1 MAFRKNNFEAT
12 PLTNVKQIETEEKPL
27 LPKQKKETNTN
38 KETKSRTRRNTNQ
51 RRTSR
56 PVKKDDNKKTNNNQP
71 AKKLKVIPLGG
82 LGEIGKNLT
91 VFETE
96 DDIVIVDCGLKFPD
110 EDMYGI
116 DIVIPEF
123 TYLIENRHKIRG
135 LFITH
140 GHEDH
145 IGAIPY
151 LLKQINIPI
160 YGTKLTIGLLKRKLT
175 EHGLDESAKLH
186 IVKQGHIVKIK
197 GFSVEFVTSNHS
209 IPDSCALYI
218 KSNCGTVFHTGDFK
232 VDYTPVDNQQIDLQ
246 RMAAIGAE
254 GVDLLIADSTNAERE
269 GHAKSE
275 ASVGKTFNTLFK
287 EGANKRIILATFA
300 TNVHRV
306 QQVFDAAKKFKR
318 KVAISGRSMVNVI
331 GVAKEL
337 KYLKFN
343 DNIMIEL
350 NDVDNYAPEQVV
362 ILTTGSQGEPMAALS
377 RMANGEHRQFKITNE
392 DYVIISAT
400 PIPGNEKTVADVI
413 NNLFELG
420 ADVVYQGAEGIHV
433 SGHAQK
439 EELKLM
445 HSIIKPKYFMPAHG
459 EYKML
464 SKHKD
469 LAMELGMKEENIF
482 VMKNG
487 DILEIGDKAKV
498 NGEAPNGLIMIDGLG
513 IGDVGNIVLKDRKKL
528 SEDGLFVVVVS
539 LTKERVVSGPGI
551 VSRGF
556 VYMRESEELLNGAK
570 DIAKKVLNKYKDR
583 LFDYNSIK
591 ADMKYELEKYLYD
604 NTKRRPMILPILMYV
619 KID

>member
-1 MAFRKNNFEAT
+1 MAFRKNSFEAT
-12 PLTNVKQIETEEKPL
+12 PLSGAKRIESKEKKL
-27 LPKQKKETNTN
+27 LSSSSKYLEHKDNKNKIQRNNIQRKATKNQKKAESNVSN
-38 KETKSRTRRNTNQ
+38 ING
-51 RRTSR
+51 
-56 PVKKDDNKKTNNNQP
+56 
-71 AKKLKVIPLGG
+71 KLKVIPLGG

-96 DDIVIVDCGLKFPD
+96 EDIILVDCGLKFPD
-110 EDMYGI
+110 ENMYGI

-123 TYLIENRHKIRG
+123 TYLIEKRNKIRG
-135 LFITH
+135 LFLTH

-160 YGTKLTIGLLKRKLT
+160 YGTKLTMGLLKNKLV
-175 EHGLDESAKLH
+175 EHKLDESTKLH
-186 IVKQGHIVKIK
+186 IVKRGHTVHVK

-218 KSNCGTVFHTGDFK
+218 TSPYGKVFHTGDFK
-232 VDYTPVDNQQIDLQ
+232 VDYTPVDNQQINLQ
-246 RMAAIGAE
+246 RMAAIGAQ

-269 GHAKSE
+269 GATKSE
-275 ASVGKTFNTLFK
+275 ASVGRTFMSLFK
-287 EGANKRIILATFA
+287 EGIDKRIIVATFA

-306 QQVFDAAKKFKR
+306 QQIFDAAKKFKR

-331 GVAKEL
+331 SVAKEL

-350 NDVDNYAPEQVV
+350 NEVDNYPPERVV

-377 RMANGEHRQFKITNE
+377 RMANGEHRQFKISNE
-392 DYVIISAT
+392 DFVIISAT
-400 PIPGNEKTVADVI
+400 PIPGNEKTVAEVI
-413 NNLFELG
+413 NSLFELG
-420 ADVVYQGAEGIHV
+420 AEVVYQGAEGIHV

-445 HSIIKPKYFMPAHG
+445 HSIIKAKYFMPAHG

-464 SKHKD
+464 SKHKE

-487 DILEIGDKAKV
+487 DILEIGPEKAKIK
-498 NGEAPNGLIMIDGLG
+498 GEVPNGMTLIDGLG

-528 SEDGLFVVVVS
+528 SEDGLFIVVVS

-570 DIAKKVLNKYKDR
+570 EIANKVLDKYKDR

-591 ADMKYELEKYLYD
+591 ADMKYDLEKYLYD
-604 NTKRRPMILPILMYV
+604 STKRRPMILPILMYV
-619 KID
+619 RVD

>member
-1 MAFRKNNFEAT
+1 MEV
-12 PLTNVKQIETEEKPL
+12 LG
-27 LPKQKKETNTN
+27 
-38 KETKSRTRRNTNQ
+38 KS
-51 RRTSR
+51 S
-56 PVKKDDNKKTNNNQP
+56 
-71 AKKLKVIPLGG
+71 
-82 LGEIGKNLT
+82 KNLT
-91 VFETE
+91 VFETD
-96 DDIVIVDCGLKFPD
+96 DDIILVDCGLKFPD
-110 EDMYGI
+110 ENMYGI
-116 DIVIPEF
+116 DVVIPEF
-123 TYLIENRHKIRG
+123 TYLIEKRNKIRG
-135 LFITH
+135 LFLTH

-160 YGTKLTIGLLKRKLT
+160 YGTKLTMGLLKRKLV
-175 EHGLDESAKLH
+175 EHKLDESAKLH
-186 IVKQGHIVKIK
+186 IVKRGHTVHVK

-218 KSNCGTVFHTGDFK
+218 TCSCGKVFHTGDFK
-232 VDYTPVDNQQIDLQ
+232 VDYTPVDNQQINLQ
-246 RMAAIGAE
+246 RMAAIGAQ

-269 GHAKSE
+269 GATKSE
-275 ASVGKTFNTLFK
+275 ASVGRTFMSLFK
-287 EGANKRIILATFA
+287 EGIDKRIIVATFA

-306 QQVFDAAKKFKR
+306 QQIFDAAKKFKR

-331 GVAKEL
+331 SVAKEL

-350 NDVDNYAPEQVV
+350 NEVDNYPPERVV

-377 RMANGEHRQFKITNE
+377 RMANGEHRQFKISNE
-392 DYVIISAT
+392 DFVIISAT
-400 PIPGNEKTVADVI
+400 PIPGNEKTVAEVI
-413 NNLFELG
+413 NSLFELG
-420 ADVVYQGAEGIHV
+420 AEVVYQGAEGIHV
-433 SGHAQK
+433 SGHARQ

-464 SKHKD
+464 SKHKE

-487 DILEIGDKAKV
+487 DILEIGPDKAKIK
-498 NGEAPNGLIMIDGLG
+498 GEAPNGMTLIDGLG

-528 SEDGLFVVVVS
+528 SEDGLFIVVVS
-539 LTKERVVSGPGI
+539 MTKERVVSGPGI

-570 DIAKKVLNKYKDR
+570 EIANKVLNKYKDR

-591 ADMKYELEKYLYD
+591 ADMKYDLEKYLYD
-604 NTKRRPMILPILMYV
+604 RTKRRPMILPILMYV
-619 KID
+619 KVD

>member
-1 MAFRKNNFEAT
+1 MAFRKNSFEAT
-12 PLTNVKQIETEEKPL
+12 PLSGAKRIESKEKKL
-27 LPKQKKETNTN
+27 LSSSSKYLEHKDNKNKIQRNNIQRKATKNQKKAESNVSN
-38 KETKSRTRRNTNQ
+38 ING
-51 RRTSR
+51 
-56 PVKKDDNKKTNNNQP
+56 
-71 AKKLKVIPLGG
+71 KLKVIPLGG

-96 DDIVIVDCGLKFPD
+96 EDIILVDCGLKFPD
-110 EDMYGI
+110 ENMYGI

-123 TYLIENRHKIRG
+123 TYLIEKRNKIRG
-135 LFITH
+135 LFLTH

-160 YGTKLTIGLLKRKLT
+160 YGTKLTMGLLKNKLV
-175 EHGLDESAKLH
+175 EHKLDESTKLH
-186 IVKQGHIVKIK
+186 IVKRGHTVHVK

-218 KSNCGTVFHTGDFK
+218 TSPYGKVFHTGDFK
-232 VDYTPVDNQQIDLQ
+232 VDYTPVDNQQINLQ
-246 RMAAIGAE
+246 RMAAIGAQ

-269 GHAKSE
+269 GATKSE
-275 ASVGKTFNTLFK
+275 ASVGRTFMSLFK
-287 EGANKRIILATFA
+287 EGIDKRIIVATFA

-306 QQVFDAAKKFKR
+306 QQIFDAAKKFKR

-331 GVAKEL
+331 SVAKEL

-350 NDVDNYAPEQVV
+350 NEVDNYPPERVV

-377 RMANGEHRQFKITNE
+377 RMANGEHRQYKLSNE
-392 DYVIISAT
+392 DFVIISAT
-400 PIPGNEKTVADVI
+400 PIPGNEKTVAEVI
-413 NNLFELG
+413 NSLFELG
-420 ADVVYQGAEGIHV
+420 AEVVYQGAEGIHV

-445 HSIIKPKYFMPAHG
+445 HSIIKAKYFMPAHG

-464 SKHKD
+464 SKHKE

-487 DILEIGDKAKV
+487 DILEIGPEKAKIK
-498 NGEAPNGLIMIDGLG
+498 GEVPNGMTLIDGLG

-528 SEDGLFVVVVS
+528 SEDGLFIVVVS

-556 VYMRESEELLNGAK
+556 VYMREREELLNGAK
-570 DIAKKVLNKYKDR
+570 EIANKVLDKYKDR

-591 ADMKYELEKYLYD
+591 ADMKYDLEKYLYD
-604 NTKRRPMILPILMYV
+604 STKRRPMILPILMYV
-619 KID
+619 RVD

>member
-12 PLTNVKQIETEEKPL
+12 PLSGVKRIESKEKKL
-27 LPKQKKETNTN
+27 LSSSSKYLEHKDNKNKIQRNNIQRKATKNQKKAE
-38 KETKSRTRRNTNQ
+38 
-51 RRTSR
+51 
-56 PVKKDDNKKTNNNQP
+56 NNVSNING
-71 AKKLKVIPLGG
+71 KLKVIPLGG

-96 DDIVIVDCGLKFPD
+96 EDIILVDCGLKFPD
-110 EDMYGI
+110 ENMYGI

-123 TYLIENRHKIRG
+123 TYLIEKRNKIRG
-135 LFITH
+135 LFLTH

-160 YGTKLTIGLLKRKLT
+160 YGTKLTMGLLKNKLV
-175 EHGLDESAKLH
+175 EHKLDESTKLH
-186 IVKQGHIVKIK
+186 IVKRGHTVHVK

-218 KSNCGTVFHTGDFK
+218 TSPYGKVFHTGDFK
-232 VDYTPVDNQQIDLQ
+232 VDYTPVDNQQINLQ
-246 RMAAIGAE
+246 RMAAIGAQ

-269 GHAKSE
+269 GATKSE
-275 ASVGKTFNTLFK
+275 ASVGRTFMSLFK
-287 EGANKRIILATFA
+287 EGIDKRIIVATFA

-306 QQVFDAAKKFKR
+306 QQIFDAAKKFKR

-331 GVAKEL
+331 SVAKEL

-350 NDVDNYAPEQVV
+350 NEVDNYPPERVV

-377 RMANGEHRQFKITNE
+377 RMANGEHRQFKISNE
-392 DYVIISAT
+392 DFVIISAT
-400 PIPGNEKTVADVI
+400 PIPGNEKTVAEVI
-413 NNLFELG
+413 NSLFELG
-420 ADVVYQGAEGIHV
+420 AEVVYQGAEGIHV

-445 HSIIKPKYFMPAHG
+445 HSIIKAKYFMPAHG

-464 SKHKD
+464 SKHKE

-487 DILEIGDKAKV
+487 DILEIGPEKDNIK
-498 NGEAPNGLIMIDGLG
+498 GEVPNGMTLIDGLG

-528 SEDGLFVVVVS
+528 SEDGLFIVVVS

-570 DIAKKVLNKYKDR
+570 EIANKVLDKYKDR

-591 ADMKYELEKYLYD
+591 ADMKYDLEKYLYD
-604 NTKRRPMILPILMYV
+604 STKRRPMILPILMYV
-619 KID
+619 RVD

>member
-12 PLTNVKQIETEEKPL
+12 PLSGVKRIESKEKKL
-27 LPKQKKETNTN
+27 LSSSSKYLEHKDNKNKIQRNNIQRKATKNQKKAE
-38 KETKSRTRRNTNQ
+38 
-51 RRTSR
+51 
-56 PVKKDDNKKTNNNQP
+56 NNVSNING
-71 AKKLKVIPLGG
+71 KLKVIPLGG

-96 DDIVIVDCGLKFPD
+96 EDIILVDCGLKFPD
-110 EDMYGI
+110 ENMYGI

-123 TYLIENRHKIRG
+123 TYLIEKRNKIRG
-135 LFITH
+135 LFLTH

-160 YGTKLTIGLLKRKLT
+160 YGTKLTMGLLKNKLV
-175 EHGLDESAKLH
+175 EHKLDESTKLH
-186 IVKQGHIVKIK
+186 IVKRGHTVHVK

-218 KSNCGTVFHTGDFK
+218 TSPYGKVFHTGDFK
-232 VDYTPVDNQQIDLQ
+232 VDYTPVDNQQINLQ
-246 RMAAIGAE
+246 RMAAIGAQ

-269 GHAKSE
+269 GATKSE
-275 ASVGKTFNTLFK
+275 ASVGRTFMSLFK
-287 EGANKRIILATFA
+287 EGIDKRIIVATFA

-306 QQVFDAAKKFKR
+306 QQIFDAAKKFKR

-331 GVAKEL
+331 SVAKEL

-350 NDVDNYAPEQVV
+350 NEVDNYPPERVV

-377 RMANGEHRQFKITNE
+377 RMANGEHRQFKISNE
-392 DYVIISAT
+392 DFVIISAT
-400 PIPGNEKTVADVI
+400 PIPGNEKTVAEVI
-413 NNLFELG
+413 NSLFELG
-420 ADVVYQGAEGIHV
+420 AEVVYQGAEGIHV
-433 SGHAQK
+433 SGHAQR

-445 HSIIKPKYFMPAHG
+445 HSIIKAKYFMPAHG

-464 SKHKD
+464 SKHQE

-487 DILEIGDKAKV
+487 DILEIGPEKAKIK
-498 NGEAPNGLIMIDGLG
+498 GEVPNGMTLIDGLG

-528 SEDGLFVVVVS
+528 SEDGLFIVVVS

-570 DIAKKVLNKYKDR
+570 EIANKVLDKYKDR

-591 ADMKYELEKYLYD
+591 ADMKYDLEKYLYD
-604 NTKRRPMILPILMYV
+604 STKRRPMILPILMYV
-619 KID
+619 RVD

>member
-1 MAFRKNNFEAT
+1 MAFRKNSFEAT
-12 PLTNVKQIETEEKPL
+12 PLSGAKRIESKEKKL
-27 LPKQKKETNTN
+27 LSSSSKYLEHKDNKNKIQRNNIQRKATKNQKKAESNVSN
-38 KETKSRTRRNTNQ
+38 ING
-51 RRTSR
+51 
-56 PVKKDDNKKTNNNQP
+56 
-71 AKKLKVIPLGG
+71 KLKVIPLGG

-96 DDIVIVDCGLKFPD
+96 EDIILVDCGLKFPD
-110 EDMYGI
+110 ENMYGI

-123 TYLIENRHKIRG
+123 TYLIEKRNKIRG
-135 LFITH
+135 LFLTH

-160 YGTKLTIGLLKRKLT
+160 YGTKLTMGLLKNKLV
-175 EHGLDESAKLH
+175 EHKLDESTKLH
-186 IVKQGHIVKIK
+186 IVKRGHTVHVK

-218 KSNCGTVFHTGDFK
+218 TSPYGKVFHTGDFK
-232 VDYTPVDNQQIDLQ
+232 VDYTPVDNQQINLQ
-246 RMAAIGAE
+246 RMAAIGAQ

-269 GHAKSE
+269 GATKSE
-275 ASVGKTFNTLFK
+275 ASVGRTFMSLFK
-287 EGANKRIILATFA
+287 EGIDKRIIVATFA

-306 QQVFDAAKKFKR
+306 QQIFDAAKKFKR

-331 GVAKEL
+331 SVAKEL

-350 NDVDNYAPEQVV
+350 NEVDNYPPERVV

-377 RMANGEHRQFKITNE
+377 RMANGEHRQFKISNE
-392 DYVIISAT
+392 DFVIISAT
-400 PIPGNEKTVADVI
+400 PIPGNEKTVAEVI
-413 NNLFELG
+413 NSLFELG
-420 ADVVYQGAEGIHV
+420 AEVVYQGAEGIHV

-445 HSIIKPKYFMPAHG
+445 HSIIKAKYFMPAHG

-464 SKHKD
+464 SKHQE

-487 DILEIGDKAKV
+487 DILEIGPEKAKIK
-498 NGEAPNGLIMIDGLG
+498 GEVPNGMTLIDGLG

-528 SEDGLFVVVVS
+528 SEDGLFIVVVS

-570 DIAKKVLNKYKDR
+570 EIANKVLDKYKDR

-591 ADMKYELEKYLYD
+591 ADMKYDLEKYLYD
-604 NTKRRPMILPILMYV
+604 STKRRPMILPILMYV
-619 KID
+619 RVD

>member
-1 MAFRKNNFEAT
+1 MSFRNNNFEAT
-12 PLTNVKQIETEEKPL
+12 PLSGVKQTQAEETRLSEGAEEVMPSKESRLKPRRNQT
-27 LPKQKKETNTN
+27 QKRSAKNTKKGDTN
-38 KETKSRTRRNTNQ
+38 KKNAIQRNE
-51 RRTSR
+51 
-56 PVKKDDNKKTNNNQP
+56 
-71 AKKLKVIPLGG
+71 KLKVIPLGG
-82 LGEIGKNLT
+82 LGEIGKNMT

-96 DDIVIVDCGLKFPD
+96 DDIIIVDCGLKFPD
-110 EDMYGI
+110 ENMYGI

-123 TYLIENRHKIRG
+123 TYLIENRNKIRG
-135 LFITH
+135 LFLTH

-160 YGTKLTIGLLKRKLT
+160 YGTKLTMGLLKRKLV
-175 EHGLDESAKLH
+175 EHKLDESAKLH
-186 IVKQGHIVKIK
+186 IVRKGSTVKVK

-218 KSNCGTVFHTGDFK
+218 SCAGGKVFHTGDFK

-246 RMAAIGAE
+246 RMAAIGAQ
-254 GVDLLIADSTNAERE
+254 GIDLLIADSTNAERE

-275 ASVGKTFNTLFK
+275 ASVGKTFMSLFK
-287 EGANKRIILATFA
+287 EGADKRIILATFA

-306 QQVFDAAKKFKR
+306 QQVFDAAKKYKR
-318 KVAISGRSMVNVI
+318 KVAISGRSMVNVVA
-331 GVAKEL
+331 VAKEL

-343 DNIMIEL
+343 DNILIEL
-350 NDVDNYAPEQVV
+350 NEVDNYPPERVV

-377 RMANGEHRQFKITNE
+377 RMANGEHRQFKISSE
-392 DYVIISAT
+392 DFVIISAT
-400 PIPGNEKTVADVI
+400 PIPGNEKTVAEVI
-413 NNLFELG
+413 SNLFELG
-420 ADVVYQGAEGIHV
+420 AKVVYQGAEGIHV

-445 HSIIKPKYFMPAHG
+445 HSIIKAKYFMPAHG

-464 SKHKD
+464 STHKE
-469 LAMELGMKEENIF
+469 LAMELGMKENNIF
-482 VMKNG
+482 LLKNG
-487 DILEIGDKAKV
+487 DVLEIGPEKAKV
-498 NGEAPNGLIMIDGLG
+498 KGEVANGLTMIDGLG

-528 SEDGLFVVVVS
+528 SEDGLFIVVVS

-556 VYMRESEELLNGAK
+556 VYMRESEALLNGAK
-570 DIAKKVLNKYKDR
+570 DIANKVLNKYKDR

-591 ADMKYELEKYLYD
+591 GDMKYELEKYLYE

>member
-12 PLTNVKQIETEEKPL
+12 PLSGAKRIESKEKKL
-27 LPKQKKETNTN
+27 LSSSSKYLEHKDNKNKIQRNNIQRKATKNQKKAESNVSN
-38 KETKSRTRRNTNQ
+38 ING
-51 RRTSR
+51 
-56 PVKKDDNKKTNNNQP
+56 
-71 AKKLKVIPLGG
+71 KLKVIPLGG

-96 DDIVIVDCGLKFPD
+96 EDIILVDCGLKFPD
-110 EDMYGI
+110 ENMYGI

-123 TYLIENRHKIRG
+123 TYLIEKRNKIRG
-135 LFITH
+135 LFLTH

-160 YGTKLTIGLLKRKLT
+160 YGTKLTMGLLKNKLV
-175 EHGLDESAKLH
+175 EHKLDESTKLH
-186 IVKQGHIVKIK
+186 IVKRGHTVHVK

-218 KSNCGTVFHTGDFK
+218 TSPYGKVFHTGDFK
-232 VDYTPVDNQQIDLQ
+232 VDYTPVDNQQINLQ
-246 RMAAIGAE
+246 RMAAIGAQ

-269 GHAKSE
+269 GATKSE
-275 ASVGKTFNTLFK
+275 ASVGRTFMSLFK
-287 EGANKRIILATFA
+287 EGIDKRIIVATFA

-306 QQVFDAAKKFKR
+306 QQIFDAAKKFKR

-331 GVAKEL
+331 SVAKEL

-350 NDVDNYAPEQVV
+350 NEVDNYPPERVV

-377 RMANGEHRQFKITNE
+377 RMANGEHRQFKISNE
-392 DYVIISAT
+392 DFVIISAT
-400 PIPGNEKTVADVI
+400 PIPGNEKTVAEVI
-413 NNLFELG
+413 NSLFELG
-420 ADVVYQGAEGIHV
+420 AEVVYQGAEGIHV

-445 HSIIKPKYFMPAHG
+445 HSIIKAKYFMPAHG

-464 SKHKD
+464 SKHKE

-487 DILEIGDKAKV
+487 DVLEIGPEKAKIK
-498 NGEAPNGLIMIDGLG
+498 GEVPNGMTLIDGLG

-528 SEDGLFVVVVS
+528 SEDGLFIVVVS

-570 DIAKKVLNKYKDR
+570 DIANKVLDKYKDR

-591 ADMKYELEKYLYD
+591 ADMKYDLEKYLYD
-604 NTKRRPMILPILMYV
+604 RTKRRPMILPILMYV
-619 KID
+619 RID

>member
-12 PLTNVKQIETEEKPL
+12 PLSGVKRIESKEKKL
-27 LPKQKKETNTN
+27 LSSSSKYLEHKDNKNKIQRNNIQRKATKNQKKAESNVSN
-38 KETKSRTRRNTNQ
+38 ING
-51 RRTSR
+51 
-56 PVKKDDNKKTNNNQP
+56 
-71 AKKLKVIPLGG
+71 KLKVIPLGG

-96 DDIVIVDCGLKFPD
+96 EDIILVDCGLKFPD
-110 EDMYGI
+110 ENMYGI

-123 TYLIENRHKIRG
+123 TYLIEKRNKIRG
-135 LFITH
+135 LFLTH

-160 YGTKLTIGLLKRKLT
+160 YGTKLTMGLLKNKLV
-175 EHGLDESAKLH
+175 EHKLDESTKLH
-186 IVKQGHIVKIK
+186 IVKRGHTVHVK

-218 KSNCGTVFHTGDFK
+218 TSPYGKVFHTGDFK
-232 VDYTPVDNQQIDLQ
+232 VDYTPVDNQQINLQ
-246 RMAAIGAE
+246 RMAAIGAQ

-269 GHAKSE
+269 GATKSE
-275 ASVGKTFNTLFK
+275 ASVGRTFMSLFK
-287 EGANKRIILATFA
+287 EGIDKRIIVATFA

-306 QQVFDAAKKFKR
+306 QQIFDAAKKFKR

-331 GVAKEL
+331 SVAKEL

-350 NDVDNYAPEQVV
+350 NEVDNYPPERVV

-377 RMANGEHRQFKITNE
+377 RMANGEHRQFKISNE
-392 DYVIISAT
+392 DFVIISAT
-400 PIPGNEKTVADVI
+400 PIPGNEKTVAEVI
-413 NNLFELG
+413 NSLFELG
-420 ADVVYQGAEGIHV
+420 AEVVYQGAEGIHV

-445 HSIIKPKYFMPAHG
+445 HSIIKAKYFMPAHG

-464 SKHKD
+464 SKHKEI
-469 LAMELGMKEENIF
+469 AMELGMKEENIF

-487 DILEIGDKAKV
+487 DILEIGPEKAKIK
-498 NGEAPNGLIMIDGLG
+498 GEVPNGMTLIDGLG

-528 SEDGLFVVVVS
+528 SEDGLFIVVVS

-570 DIAKKVLNKYKDR
+570 EIANKVLDKYKDR

-591 ADMKYELEKYLYD
+591 ADMKYDLEKYLYD
-604 NTKRRPMILPILMYV
+604 STKRRPMILPILMYV
-619 KID
+619 RVD

>member
-12 PLTNVKQIETEEKPL
+12 PLSGVKRIESKEKKL
-27 LPKQKKETNTN
+27 LSSSSKYLEHKDNKNKIQRNNIQRKATKNQKKAE
-38 KETKSRTRRNTNQ
+38 
-51 RRTSR
+51 
-56 PVKKDDNKKTNNNQP
+56 NNVSNING
-71 AKKLKVIPLGG
+71 KLKVIPLGG

-96 DDIVIVDCGLKFPD
+96 EDIILVDCGLKFPD
-110 EDMYGI
+110 ENMYGI

-123 TYLIENRHKIRG
+123 TYLIEKRNKIRG
-135 LFITH
+135 LFLTH

-160 YGTKLTIGLLKRKLT
+160 YGTKLTMGLLKNKLV
-175 EHGLDESAKLH
+175 EHKLDESTKLH
-186 IVKQGHIVKIK
+186 IVKRGHTVHVK

-218 KSNCGTVFHTGDFK
+218 TSPYGKVFHTGDFK
-232 VDYTPVDNQQIDLQ
+232 VDYTPVDNQQINLQ
-246 RMAAIGAE
+246 RMAAIGAQ

-269 GHAKSE
+269 GATKSE
-275 ASVGKTFNTLFK
+275 ASVGRTFMSLFK
-287 EGANKRIILATFA
+287 EGIDKRIIVATFA

-306 QQVFDAAKKFKR
+306 QQIFDAAKKFKR

-331 GVAKEL
+331 SVAKEL

-350 NDVDNYAPEQVV
+350 NEVDNYPPERVV

-377 RMANGEHRQFKITNE
+377 RMANGEHRQFKISNE
-392 DYVIISAT
+392 DFVIISAT
-400 PIPGNEKTVADVI
+400 PIPGNEKTVAEVI
-413 NNLFELG
+413 NSLFELG
-420 ADVVYQGAEGIHV
+420 AEVVYQGAEGIHV

-445 HSIIKPKYFMPAHG
+445 HSIIKAKYFMPAHG

-464 SKHKD
+464 SKHKE

-487 DILEIGDKAKV
+487 DVLEIGPEKAKIK
-498 NGEAPNGLIMIDGLG
+498 GEVPNGMTLIDGLG

-528 SEDGLFVVVVS
+528 SEDGLFIVVVS

-570 DIAKKVLNKYKDR
+570 EIANKVLDKYKDR

-591 ADMKYELEKYLYD
+591 ADMKNDLEKYLYD
-604 NTKRRPMILPILMYV
+604 STKRRPMILPILMYV
-619 KID
+619 RVD

>member
-1 MAFRKNNFEAT
+1 MSFRNNNFEAT
-12 PLTNVKQIETEEKPL
+12 PLSGVKQTQAEETRLSEGAEEVMPSKESRLKPRRNQT
-27 LPKQKKETNTN
+27 QKRSAKNTKKGDTN
-38 KETKSRTRRNTNQ
+38 KKNTVQRTE
-51 RRTSR
+51 
-56 PVKKDDNKKTNNNQP
+56 
-71 AKKLKVIPLGG
+71 KLKVIPLGG
-82 LGEIGKNLT
+82 LGEIGKNMT

-96 DDIVIVDCGLKFPD
+96 DDIIIVDCGLKFPD
-110 EDMYGI
+110 ENMYGI

-123 TYLIENRHKIRG
+123 TYLIENRNKIRG
-135 LFITH
+135 LFLTH

-160 YGTKLTIGLLKRKLT
+160 YGTKLTMGLLKRKLV
-175 EHGLDESAKLH
+175 EHKLDESAKLH
-186 IVKQGHIVKIK
+186 IVRTGSTVKVK

-218 KSNCGTVFHTGDFK
+218 SCAGGKVFHTGDFK
-232 VDYTPVDNQQIDLQ
+232 VDYTPVDNQQINLQ
-246 RMAAIGAE
+246 RMAAIGAQ
-254 GVDLLIADSTNAERE
+254 GIDLLIADSTNAERE

-275 ASVGKTFNTLFK
+275 ASVGKTFMSLFK
-287 EGANKRIILATFA
+287 EGADKRIILATFA

-306 QQVFDAAKKFKR
+306 QQVFDAAKKYKR
-318 KVAISGRSMVNVI
+318 KVAISGRSMVNVVA
-331 GVAKEL
+331 VAKEL

-343 DNIMIEL
+343 DNILIEL
-350 NDVDNYAPEQVV
+350 NEVDNYPPERVV

-377 RMANGEHRQFKITNE
+377 RMANGEHRQFKISSE
-392 DYVIISAT
+392 DFVIISAT
-400 PIPGNEKTVADVI
+400 PIPGNEKTVAEVI
-413 NNLFELG
+413 SNLFELG
-420 ADVVYQGAEGIHV
+420 AKVVYQGAEGIHV

-445 HSIIKPKYFMPAHG
+445 HSIIKAKYFMPAHG

-464 SKHKD
+464 STHKE
-469 LAMELGMKEENIF
+469 LAMELGMKENNIF
-482 VMKNG
+482 VLKNG
-487 DILEIGDKAKV
+487 DVLEIGPEKAKV
-498 NGEAPNGLIMIDGLG
+498 KGEVANGLTMIDGLG

-528 SEDGLFVVVVS
+528 SEDGLFIVVVS

-556 VYMRESEELLNGAK
+556 VYMRESEALLNGAK
-570 DIAKKVLNKYKDR
+570 DIANKVLNKYKDK

-591 ADMKYELEKYLYD
+591 GDMKYELEKYLYE

>member
-12 PLTNVKQIETEEKPL
+12 PLSGVKRIESKEKKL
-27 LPKQKKETNTN
+27 LSSSSKYLEHKDNKNKIQRNNIQRKATKNQKKAE
-38 KETKSRTRRNTNQ
+38 
-51 RRTSR
+51 
-56 PVKKDDNKKTNNNQP
+56 NNVSNING
-71 AKKLKVIPLGG
+71 KLKVIPLGG

-96 DDIVIVDCGLKFPD
+96 EDIILVDCGLKFPD
-110 EDMYGI
+110 ENMYGI

-123 TYLIENRHKIRG
+123 TYLIEKRNKIRG
-135 LFITH
+135 LFLTH

-160 YGTKLTIGLLKRKLT
+160 YGTKLTMGLLKNKLV
-175 EHGLDESAKLH
+175 EHKLDESTKLH
-186 IVKQGHIVKIK
+186 IVKRGHTVHVK

-218 KSNCGTVFHTGDFK
+218 TSPYGKVFHTGDFK
-232 VDYTPVDNQQIDLQ
+232 VDYTPVDNQQINLQ
-246 RMAAIGAE
+246 RMAAIGAQ

-269 GHAKSE
+269 GATKSE
-275 ASVGKTFNTLFK
+275 ASVGRTFMSLFK
-287 EGANKRIILATFA
+287 EGIDKRIIVATFA

-306 QQVFDAAKKFKR
+306 QQIFDAAKKFKR

-331 GVAKEL
+331 SVAKEL

-350 NDVDNYAPEQVV
+350 NEVDNYPPERVV

-377 RMANGEHRQFKITNE
+377 RMANGEHRQFKISNE
-392 DYVIISAT
+392 DFVIISAT
-400 PIPGNEKTVADVI
+400 PIPGNEKTVAEVI
-413 NNLFELG
+413 NSLFELG
-420 ADVVYQGAEGIHV
+420 AEVVYQGAEGIHV

-445 HSIIKPKYFMPAHG
+445 HSIIKAKYFMPAHG

-464 SKHKD
+464 SKHKE

-487 DILEIGDKAKV
+487 DILEIGPEKAKIK
-498 NGEAPNGLIMIDGLG
+498 GEVPNGMTLIDGLG

-528 SEDGLFVVVVS
+528 SEDGLFIVVVS

-570 DIAKKVLNKYKDR
+570 EIANKVLDKYKDR

-591 ADMKYELEKYLYD
+591 ADMKYDLEKYLYD
-604 NTKRRPMILPILMYV
+604 STKRRPMILPILMYV
-619 KID
+619 RVD

>member
-12 PLTNVKQIETEEKPL
+12 PLSGAKRIESKEKKL
-27 LPKQKKETNTN
+27 LSSSSKYLEHKDNKNKIQRNNIQRKATKNQKKAESNVSN
-38 KETKSRTRRNTNQ
+38 ING
-51 RRTSR
+51 
-56 PVKKDDNKKTNNNQP
+56 
-71 AKKLKVIPLGG
+71 KLKVIPLGG

-96 DDIVIVDCGLKFPD
+96 EDIILVDCGLKFPD
-110 EDMYGI
+110 ENMYGI

-123 TYLIENRHKIRG
+123 TYLIEKRNKIRG
-135 LFITH
+135 LFLTH

-160 YGTKLTIGLLKRKLT
+160 YGTKLTMGLLKNKLV
-175 EHGLDESAKLH
+175 EHKLDESTKLH
-186 IVKQGHIVKIK
+186 IVKRGHTVHVK

-218 KSNCGTVFHTGDFK
+218 TSPYGKVFHTGDFK
-232 VDYTPVDNQQIDLQ
+232 VDYTPVDNQQINLQ
-246 RMAAIGAE
+246 RMAAIGAQ

-269 GHAKSE
+269 GATKSE
-275 ASVGKTFNTLFK
+275 ASVGRTFMSLFK
-287 EGANKRIILATFA
+287 EGIDKRIIVATFA

-306 QQVFDAAKKFKR
+306 QQIFDAAKKFKR

-331 GVAKEL
+331 SVAKEL

-350 NDVDNYAPEQVV
+350 NEVDNYPPERVV

-377 RMANGEHRQFKITNE
+377 RMANGEHRQFKISNE
-392 DYVIISAT
+392 DFVIISAT
-400 PIPGNEKTVADVI
+400 PIPGNEKTVAEVI
-413 NNLFELG
+413 NSLFELG
-420 ADVVYQGAEGIHV
+420 AEVVYQGAEGIHV

-445 HSIIKPKYFMPAHG
+445 HSIIKAKYFMPAHG

-464 SKHKD
+464 SKHKEI
-469 LAMELGMKEENIF
+469 AMELGMKEENIF

-487 DILEIGDKAKV
+487 DILEIGPEKAKIK
-498 NGEAPNGLIMIDGLG
+498 GEVPNGMTLIDGLG

-528 SEDGLFVVVVS
+528 SEDGLFIVVVS

-570 DIAKKVLNKYKDR
+570 EIANKVLDKYKDR

-591 ADMKYELEKYLYD
+591 ADMKYDLEKYLYD
-604 NTKRRPMILPILMYV
+604 STKRRPMILPILMYV
-619 KID
+619 RVD

>member
-12 PLTNVKQIETEEKPL
+12 PLSGAKRIESKEKKL
-27 LPKQKKETNTN
+27 LSSSSKYLEHKDNKNKIQRNNIQRKATKNQKKAESNVSN
-38 KETKSRTRRNTNQ
+38 ING
-51 RRTSR
+51 
-56 PVKKDDNKKTNNNQP
+56 
-71 AKKLKVIPLGG
+71 KLKVIPLGG

-96 DDIVIVDCGLKFPD
+96 EDIILVDCGLKFPD
-110 EDMYGI
+110 ENMYGI

-123 TYLIENRHKIRG
+123 TYLIEKRNKIRG
-135 LFITH
+135 LFLTH

-160 YGTKLTIGLLKRKLT
+160 YGTKLTMGLLKNKLV
-175 EHGLDESAKLH
+175 EHKLDESTKLH
-186 IVKQGHIVKIK
+186 IVKRGHTVHVK

-218 KSNCGTVFHTGDFK
+218 TSPYGKVFHTGDFK
-232 VDYTPVDNQQIDLQ
+232 VDYTPVDNQQINLQ
-246 RMAAIGAE
+246 RMAAIGAQ

-269 GHAKSE
+269 GATKSE
-275 ASVGKTFNTLFK
+275 ASVGRTFMSLFK
-287 EGANKRIILATFA
+287 EGIDKRIIVATFA

-306 QQVFDAAKKFKR
+306 QQIFDAAKKFKR

-331 GVAKEL
+331 SVAKEL

-350 NDVDNYAPEQVV
+350 NEVDNYPPERVV

-377 RMANGEHRQFKITNE
+377 RMANGEHRQFKISNE
-392 DYVIISAT
+392 DFVIISAT
-400 PIPGNEKTVADVI
+400 PIPGNEKTVAEVI
-413 NNLFELG
+413 NSLFELG
-420 ADVVYQGAEGIHV
+420 AEVVYQGAEGIHV

-445 HSIIKPKYFMPAHG
+445 HSIIKAKYFMPAHG

-464 SKHKD
+464 SKHKE

-487 DILEIGDKAKV
+487 DILEIGPEKAKIK
-498 NGEAPNGLIMIDGLG
+498 GEVPNGMTLIDGLG

-528 SEDGLFVVVVS
+528 SEDGLFIVVVS

-570 DIAKKVLNKYKDR
+570 EIANKVLDKYKDR

-591 ADMKYELEKYLYD
+591 ADMKYDLEKYLYD
-604 NTKRRPMILPILMYV
+604 STKRRPMILPILMYV
-619 KID
+619 RVD

>member
-12 PLTNVKQIETEEKPL
+12 PLSGAKRIESKEKKL
-27 LPKQKKETNTN
+27 LSSSSKYLEHKDNKNKIQRNNIQRKATKNQKKAESNVSN
-38 KETKSRTRRNTNQ
+38 ING
-51 RRTSR
+51 
-56 PVKKDDNKKTNNNQP
+56 
-71 AKKLKVIPLGG
+71 KLKVIPLGG

-96 DDIVIVDCGLKFPD
+96 EDIILVDCGLKFPD
-110 EDMYGI
+110 ENMYGI

-123 TYLIENRHKIRG
+123 TYLIEKRNKIRG
-135 LFITH
+135 LFLTH

-160 YGTKLTIGLLKRKLT
+160 YGTKLTMGLLKNKLV
-175 EHGLDESAKLH
+175 EHKLDESTKLH
-186 IVKQGHIVKIK
+186 IVKRGHTVHVK

-218 KSNCGTVFHTGDFK
+218 TSPYGKVFHTGDFK
-232 VDYTPVDNQQIDLQ
+232 VDYTPVDNQQINLQ
-246 RMAAIGAE
+246 RMAAIGAQ

-269 GHAKSE
+269 GATKSE
-275 ASVGKTFNTLFK
+275 ASVGKTFMSLFK
-287 EGANKRIILATFA
+287 EGIDKRIIVATFA

-306 QQVFDAAKKFKR
+306 QQIFDAAKKFKR

-331 GVAKEL
+331 SVAKEL

-350 NDVDNYAPEQVV
+350 NEVDNYPPERVV

-377 RMANGEHRQFKITNE
+377 RMANGEHRQFKISNE
-392 DYVIISAT
+392 DFVIISAT
-400 PIPGNEKTVADVI
+400 PIPGNEKTVAEVI
-413 NNLFELG
+413 NSLFELG
-420 ADVVYQGAEGIHV
+420 AEVVYQGAEGIHV

-445 HSIIKPKYFMPAHG
+445 HSIIKAKYFMPAHG

-464 SKHKD
+464 SKHKE

-487 DILEIGDKAKV
+487 DILEIGPEKAKIK
-498 NGEAPNGLIMIDGLG
+498 GEVPNGMTLIDGLG

-528 SEDGLFVVVVS
+528 SEDGLFIVVVS

-570 DIAKKVLNKYKDR
+570 DIANKVLDKYKDR
-583 LFDYNSIK
+583 LFDSNSIK
-591 ADMKYELEKYLYD
+591 ADMKYDLEKYLYD
-604 NTKRRPMILPILMYV
+604 RTKRRPMILPILMYV
-619 KID
+619 RID

>member
-12 PLTNVKQIETEEKPL
+12 PLSGVKRIESKEKKL
-27 LPKQKKETNTN
+27 LSSSSKYLEHKDNKNKIQRNNIQRKATKNQKKAE
-38 KETKSRTRRNTNQ
+38 
-51 RRTSR
+51 
-56 PVKKDDNKKTNNNQP
+56 NNVSNING
-71 AKKLKVIPLGG
+71 KLKVIPLGG

-96 DDIVIVDCGLKFPD
+96 EDIILVDCGLKFPD
-110 EDMYGI
+110 ENMYGI

-123 TYLIENRHKIRG
+123 TYLIEKRNKIRG
-135 LFITH
+135 LFLTH

-160 YGTKLTIGLLKRKLT
+160 YGTKLTMGLLKNKLV
-175 EHGLDESAKLH
+175 EHKLDESTKLH
-186 IVKQGHIVKIK
+186 IVKRGHTVHVK

-218 KSNCGTVFHTGDFK
+218 TSPYGKVFHTGDFK
-232 VDYTPVDNQQIDLQ
+232 VDYTPVDNQQINLQ
-246 RMAAIGAE
+246 RMAAIGAQ

-269 GHAKSE
+269 GATKSE
-275 ASVGKTFNTLFK
+275 ASVGRTFMSLFK
-287 EGANKRIILATFA
+287 EGIDKRIIVATFA

-306 QQVFDAAKKFKR
+306 QQIFDAAKKFKR

-331 GVAKEL
+331 SVAKEL

-350 NDVDNYAPEQVV
+350 NEVDNYPPERVV

-377 RMANGEHRQFKITNE
+377 RMANGEHRQFKISNE
-392 DYVIISAT
+392 DFVIISAT
-400 PIPGNEKTVADVI
+400 PIPGNEKTVAEVI
-413 NNLFELG
+413 NSLFELG
-420 ADVVYQGAEGIHV
+420 AEVVYQGAEGIHV

-439 EELKLM
+439 EALKLM
-445 HSIIKPKYFMPAHG
+445 HSIIKAKYFMPAHG

-464 SKHKD
+464 SKHKE

-487 DILEIGDKAKV
+487 DILEIGPEKAKIK
-498 NGEAPNGLIMIDGLG
+498 GEVPNGMTLIDGLG

-528 SEDGLFVVVVS
+528 SEDGLFIVVVS

-570 DIAKKVLNKYKDR
+570 EIANKVLDKYKDR

-591 ADMKYELEKYLYD
+591 ADMKYDLEKYLYD
-604 NTKRRPMILPILMYV
+604 STKRRPMILPILMYV
-619 KID
+619 RVD

>member
-12 PLTNVKQIETEEKPL
+12 PLSGVKRIESKEKKL
-27 LPKQKKETNTN
+27 LSSSSKYLEHKDNKNKIQRNNIQRKATKNQKKAESNVSNTN
-38 KETKSRTRRNTNQ
+38 G
-51 RRTSR
+51 
-56 PVKKDDNKKTNNNQP
+56 
-71 AKKLKVIPLGG
+71 KLKVIPLGG

-96 DDIVIVDCGLKFPD
+96 EDIILVDCGLKFPD
-110 EDMYGI
+110 ENMYGI

-123 TYLIENRHKIRG
+123 TYLIEKRNKIRG
-135 LFITH
+135 LFLTH

-160 YGTKLTIGLLKRKLT
+160 YGTKLTMGLLKNKLV
-175 EHGLDESAKLH
+175 EHKLDESTKLH
-186 IVKQGHIVKIK
+186 IVKRGHTVHVK

-218 KSNCGTVFHTGDFK
+218 TSPYGKVFHTGDFK
-232 VDYTPVDNQQIDLQ
+232 VDYTPVDNQQINLQ
-246 RMAAIGAE
+246 RMAAIGAQ

-269 GHAKSE
+269 GATKSE
-275 ASVGKTFNTLFK
+275 ASVGRTFMSLFK
-287 EGANKRIILATFA
+287 EGIDKRIIVATFA

-306 QQVFDAAKKFKR
+306 QQIFDAAKKFKR

-331 GVAKEL
+331 SVAKEL

-350 NDVDNYAPEQVV
+350 NEVDNYPPERVV

-377 RMANGEHRQFKITNE
+377 RMANGEHRQFKISNE
-392 DYVIISAT
+392 DFVIISAT
-400 PIPGNEKTVADVI
+400 PIPGNEKTVAEVI
-413 NNLFELG
+413 NSLFELG
-420 ADVVYQGAEGIHV
+420 AEVVYQGAEGIHV
-433 SGHAQK
+433 SGHAQR

-445 HSIIKPKYFMPAHG
+445 HSIIKAKYFMPAHG

-464 SKHKD
+464 SKHQE

-487 DILEIGDKAKV
+487 DILEIGPEKAKIK
-498 NGEAPNGLIMIDGLG
+498 GEVPNGMTLIDGLG

-528 SEDGLFVVVVS
+528 SEDGLFIVVVS

-570 DIAKKVLNKYKDR
+570 EIANKVLDKYKDR

-591 ADMKYELEKYLYD
+591 ADMKYDLEKYLYD
-604 NTKRRPMILPILMYV
+604 STKRRPMILPILMYV
-619 KID
+619 RVD